1 MDFTSFLLLVGNCC
15 LVPLLCVFL
24 GYALAK
30 GWIRSPVDTKKIR
43 SNDDEGFAGEDPFS
57 DD

>member
-1 MDFTSFLLLVGNCC
+1 MDFTAGLILFGNCC
-15 LVPLLCVFL
+15 IMPLVCVWL